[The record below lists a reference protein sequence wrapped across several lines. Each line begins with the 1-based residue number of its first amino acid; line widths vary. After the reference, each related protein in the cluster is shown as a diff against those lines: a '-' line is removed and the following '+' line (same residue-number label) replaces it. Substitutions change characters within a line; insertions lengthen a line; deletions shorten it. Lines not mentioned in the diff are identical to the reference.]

1 MLTVEQII
9 AQLNADASLLPR
21 EALEQAILQQEAIT
35 PALLD
40 TIENVAKDPLSID
53 ENPAFTYALYLLA
66 QFRENKAYPLIV
78 KYFGEIGLDS
88 EALDPTG
95 DIVTEDLNSILAS
108 VCHGDLS
115 LIKQLIED
123 PQVNEYVRSAALGSL
138 VILYNTDKLSRE
150 DLVGY
155 IETLFDPDEDPFFV
169 SRLVAISCAIHP
181 KELYDKLV
189 QCFDEDLVEVFFVD
203 RKYLDERMQMDIET
217 VLAEL
222 KGNRQYQLI
231 NDAISDMDW
240 WSCFSPETNSKKFL
254 SVGYEQEHKS
264 KVGRNDPCPCGSGK
278 KYKKCCLN

>member
-1 MLTVEQII
+1 
-9 AQLNADASLLPR
+9 
-21 EALEQAILQQEAIT
+21 
-35 PALLD
+35 
-40 TIENVAKDPLSID
+40 
-53 ENPAFTYALYLLA
+53 
-66 QFRENKAYPLIV
+66 V
-78 KYFGEIGLDS
+78 KYFGELGLES

-95 DIVTEDLNSILAS
+95 DIVTENLKNILAS

-123 PQVNEYVRSAALGSL
+123 PQINEYVRSAALGSL

-155 IETLFDPDEDPFFV
+155 IETLFDPDEDTFFV
-169 SRLVAISCAIHP
+169 TSLVAISCAIHP

-189 QCFDEDLVEVFFVD
+189 QCFDLDLVEGFFVCRED
-203 RKYLDERMQMDIET
+203 LDERMQMDIET

-240 WSCFSPETNSKKFL
+240 WSCFSPETNSNKSL
-254 SVGYEQEHKS
+254 SVGYEQEHKA
-264 KVGRNDPCPCGSGK
+264 KIGRNDPCPCGSGK